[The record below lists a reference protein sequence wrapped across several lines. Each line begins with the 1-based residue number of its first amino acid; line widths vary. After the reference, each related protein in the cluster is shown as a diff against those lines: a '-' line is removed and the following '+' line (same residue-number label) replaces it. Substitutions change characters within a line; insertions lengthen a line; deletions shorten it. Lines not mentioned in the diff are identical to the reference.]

1 MVSGIKSL
9 SSTHEQIV
17 IGWTGPVGKTPSTE
31 EGVTEEEETETV
43 VSPAQAEALTSE
55 LEAFDERD
63 GQGRVRNVPVWLDK
77 EVAKGHYE
85 GYCKTSTFD
94 ELLFAK
100 ARFALGH
107 LLTLFLRGSR
117 SSLAAVPLPSL
128 AGWSVPLLAFLFSEP
143 KADGLILSGCSCLR
157 VPARGPQL
165 QAVLRSQQGLR
176 REGRRRS
183 QAR

>member
-100 ARFALGH
+100 APYASSQFVDP
-107 LLTLFLRGSR
+107 LLT
-117 SSLAAVPLPSL
+117 
-128 AGWSVPLLAFLFSEP
+128 WFSQ
-143 KADGLILSGCSCLR
+143 LSGRCSTTFSGRMVRPAPRILLLR
-157 VPARGPQL
+157 TQ
-165 QAVLRSQQGLR
+165 S
-176 REGRRRS
+176 
-183 QAR
+183 

>member
-31 EGVTEEEETETV
+31 EGATEEDETETV

-55 LEAFDERD
+55 LEAFDERE

-100 ARFALGH
+100 ARSASGQIVDPF
-107 LLTLFLRGSR
+107 LTWCSQLFGRCSTTFSGR
-117 SSLAAVPLPSL
+117 MVRPAPRI
-128 AGWSVPLLAFLFSEP
+128 PLLR
-143 KADGLILSGCSCLR
+143 IQC
-157 VPARGPQL
+157 
-165 QAVLRSQQGLR
+165 
-176 REGRRRS
+176 
-183 QAR
+183 